1 VRPSVAV
8 ALAPQPT
15 PIPAPAIGPTSTPH
29 RIPAI
34 SGGQLSG
41 KHVITSAPAPVTNRA
56 GRGTPSGKNAP
67 PRSGQRK
74 LTFLLA
80 LPAIL
85 LLLPLFV
92 LPFVGRR
99 RYY

>member
-8 ALAPQPT
+8 ALAPQPAS
-15 PIPAPAIGPTSTPH
+15 IPATAIGSTSTPH
-29 RIPAI
+29 PIGAI
-34 SGGQLSG
+34 SGGQASG
-41 KHVITSAPAPVTNRA
+41 KRVNASAAAPVTKGA
-56 GRGTPSGKNAP
+56 GSGTGPGKNAP

-80 LPAIL
+80 LPAIV

-92 LPFVGRR
+92 LPFFGRR
-99 RYY
+99 RY